1 MTSSLFEL
9 FVSGTVLV
17 LIQALAALPWLYLLD
32 PISFRALSRRVE
44 VVATF
49 VVAVLVGGAALGT
62 VMGYNSDPTAMESYG
77 WLYGLVLHLQLSV
90 DSVIAVLG
98 VLLLFWPRGGTVAW
112 ATFREGYRQPMFW
125 LLLVAVI
132 GLMFISAIIPY
143 FTFGDDYKMMKQLG
157 FDMIML
163 STMLFCVLL
172 ASMSVSEEIEGRT
185 AVTLMS
191 KPVTRRQFLL
201 GKFFGILLAGW
212 FMTGL
217 MAAAFILA
225 LSAQVKWGERLA
237 NETSDAMTTQ
247 VQTAITPVFQAVTI
261 GPTGKAF
268 AHGTA
273 LWMGEAVT
281 NLLGQLMGFGQVMVM
296 LAIAASLA
304 TRLTMVVNLVCCFVV
319 FILGNLSGVLVQ
331 AAQQLKGG
339 ALALVGF
346 LARLFD
352 ILLPSLEYASTNQV
366 YIRETP
372 LGFGHF
378 AAYVGSVLGYFTL
391 YTVIALLVGL
401 LLFEDRDLA

>member
-9 FVSGTVLV
+9 FASGTVLV
-17 LIQALAALPWLYLLD
+17 LLQALAALPWLYLLD
-32 PISFRALSRRVE
+32 PVAFGALARRVE
-44 VVATF
+44 VIATF
-49 VVAVLVGGAALGT
+49 VIAVLVGGAVLGT
-62 VMGYNSDPTAMESYG
+62 VMGYNSDPTAMEFYG
-77 WLYGLVLHLQLSV
+77 WLYGLVLHLQLAV

-125 LLLVAVI
+125 LLLAAVVL
-132 GLMFISAIIPY
+132 LMFFSAIIPY

-212 FMTGL
+212 FMTCL
-217 MAAAFILA
+217 MAAAFIVALA
-225 LSAQVKWGERLA
+225 VQVKWGERLA
-237 NETSDAMTTQ
+237 NETSDAMTAQ
-247 VQTAITPVFQAVTI
+247 VQSALTPAFQALTP

-268 AHGTA
+268 AHGVA
-273 LWMGEAVT
+273 LWDGEAVT

-304 TRLTMVVNLVCCFVV
+304 WSSSYSVTCRASSSRRPSSSRAGHWRWSASWPACLTSYC
-319 FILGNLSGVLVQ
+319 
-331 AAQQLKGG
+331 
-339 ALALVGF
+339 
-346 LARLFD
+346 R
-352 ILLPSLEYASTNQV
+352 
-366 YIRETP
+366 
-372 LGFGHF
+372 H
-378 AAYVGSVLGYFTL
+378 
-391 YTVIALLVGL
+391 
-401 LLFEDRDLA
+401 

>member
-1 MTSSLFEL
+1 
-9 FVSGTVLV
+9 
-17 LIQALAALPWLYLLD
+17 
-32 PISFRALSRRVE
+32 
-44 VVATF
+44 
-49 VVAVLVGGAALGT
+49 
-62 VMGYNSDPTAMESYG
+62 
-77 WLYGLVLHLQLSV
+77 
-90 DSVIAVLG
+90 
-98 VLLLFWPRGGTVAW
+98 
-112 ATFREGYRQPMFW
+112 MF
-125 LLLVAVI
+125 
-132 GLMFISAIIPY
+132 FSAIVPY

-157 FDMIML
+157 FDMVML

-172 ASMSVSEEIEGRT
+172 ASISVSEEIEGRT

-225 LSAQVKWGERLA
+225 LAAQVKWGERLP

-247 VQTAITPVFQAVTI
+247 VQIAMTPSLQMVAT

-268 AHGTA
+268 IRGVA
-273 LWMGEAVT
+273 LWEGEAVT

-339 ALALVGF
+339 ALVLVGF

-352 ILLPSLEYASTNQV
+352 ILLPSLEFASTNQV

-372 LGFGHF
+372 LAFGAF

-391 YTVIALLVGL
+391 YTAIALLVGL